1 MKSTKK
7 VAGIVFMVVGIAFSI
22 NSFLSTLLSLIELKN
37 DVAEQYV
44 FLEGHEPFYLGY
56 ILGLIL
62 PILIG
67 MVVAVIGFFL
77 YRSSTKV
84 SREKVELS

>member
-7 VAGIVFMVVGIAFSI
+7 VAGIVFMVIGIAFSI
-22 NSFLSTLLSLIELKN
+22 NSFVSALLSLIELQN
-37 DVAEQYV
+37 DVAEKYV

-56 ILGLIL
+56 LLGLSL
-62 PILIG
+62 PLLIG

-77 YRSSTKV
+77 YRSSRK
-84 SREKVELS
+84 EKL